1 MPKPR
6 VAQTPL
12 LGLRLVGLKKQ
23 RRART
28 LTFMS
33 RLRRPFLSDC
43 FFFLTVRLLP
53 TRRDMMER
61 DFACLARCLDA
72 ARSRRCFLLTAW
84 VFLPNHWR
92 AILFPPYPLTIS
104 EAMKS
109 AKLTSTNAL
118 GRLRGEAG
126 ELGQPRFFDHALR
139 TVHDYWEK
147 VEYIH
152 LNPVRRG
159 LVVKT
164 EDWIWSSAAKYSGVS
179 PQEQRRRCGVVIDQ
193 VGLAAEA
200 KTRI

>member
-1 MPKPR
+1 
-6 VAQTPL
+6 
-12 LGLRLVGLKKQ
+12 
-23 RRART
+23 
-28 LTFMS
+28 
-33 RLRRPFLSDC
+33 
-43 FFFLTVRLLP
+43 
-53 TRRDMMER
+53 
-61 DFACLARCLDA
+61 
-72 ARSRRCFLLTAW
+72 
-84 VFLPNHWR
+84 
-92 AILFPPYPLTIS
+92 
-104 EAMKS
+104 MKS